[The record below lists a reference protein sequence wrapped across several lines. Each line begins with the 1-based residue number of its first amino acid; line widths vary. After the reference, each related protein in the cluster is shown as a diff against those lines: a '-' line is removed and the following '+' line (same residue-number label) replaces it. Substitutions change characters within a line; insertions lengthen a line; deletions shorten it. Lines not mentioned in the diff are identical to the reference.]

1 MDTGNE
7 YQTFNSR
14 NGGKYLD
21 SDSGSR
27 EISRMPVEAT
37 PEQTMDLAWLFA
49 VLSRRVGVMALA
61 AIILSAISGSL
72 IVWNSKQTEDT
83 YNGSF
88 QVLVEP
94 VTAEGRLSKLSLLAQ
109 TGTYTPPTELTK
121 VGVDQTDL
129 IDYQSQIRVLTSPKL
144 LKPVIEE
151 LEKQYPD
158 LTYADLIQNLQISR
172 ITAEKEG
179 KEIGTKILQIQYQN
193 EDPQRIVSVLETLEA
208 AYLGYSRDERLRSL
222 RQGIKFIDEQL
233 PELRQ
238 RVETLQGQLEKLRQ
252 QYDLNFPEQTARD
265 LSDRALSIKTQKVD
279 TKANLEQVQARYTNL
294 EQAIQQGNILSILSL
309 NQSTYQT
316 LLTQLQVVESQIA
329 LQSTQFREDS
339 PPMQVLLEKQQN
351 LRRLLTEEA
360 EDALAGIA
368 VQIQELQARDRYLT
382 AKENE
387 VLQKLAQ
394 FPTVLREYSDVQ
406 RELEVATESLKQFL
420 EKREDLNLDASQQDV
435 PWEVIS
441 EPGLWIDQNGELIPA
456 ASKNTKRKLA
466 IAVILSTL
474 LGVGI
479 GFIAEILHTVYHNP
493 DEVKGGTKLPVLGAI
508 PYAKKLKQYEKKYAQ
523 LARNLDPN
531 EINPSIYP
539 QPEFT
544 ATFLEAFRSLYTNI
558 SLLGSKNRPIRSLV
572 ICSAGPE
579 DGKSTI
585 ALQLAHTAA
594 ALGQRVLLVDTD
606 LRRPRLHLRL
616 GLPNL
621 RGLSDAVQSDLSLN
635 DVIQQAPTEK
645 NLFFLSAGQTDPDP
659 IKSLSSQKMQYLMD
673 QFQGFFDLVIYDT
686 PPLVGLADAHILAA
700 NADGTILVVRMEK
713 TDRSLLKKGLEELRI
728 SGASVLGMVANE
740 VKGYTPSSYAVYHRN
755 YRNRPNFRE
764 DVPTV

>member
-7 YQTFNSR
+7 YQTFNPR

-21 SDSGSR
+21 PENGSGETAR
-27 EISRMPVEAT
+27 VPVETT

-49 VLSRRVGVMALA
+49 VLSRRVGIMALA

-72 IVWNSKQTEDT
+72 IVWNSKQTKNS

-109 TGTYTPPTELTK
+109 SGSYIAPTELTK

-144 LKPVIEE
+144 LQPVVED
-151 LEKQYPD
+151 LETQYPD
-158 LTYADLIQNLQISR
+158 LAYADLIQNLLIYR

-179 KEIGTKILQIQYQN
+179 KEIGTKILQVQYQN
-193 EDPQRIVSVLETLEA
+193 EDPERVVSVLETLRET
-208 AYLGYSRDERLRSL
+208 YLDYSRDERLRSL
-222 RQGIKFIDEQL
+222 NQGVDFIDEQL
-233 PELRQ
+233 PALRE

-265 LSDRALSIKTQKVD
+265 LAEQALSIRTQKVD
-279 TKANLEQVQARYTNL
+279 TKANLEQAQARYATL
-294 EQAIQQGNILSILSL
+294 AQALQQGNFLSVLSL
-309 NQSTYQT
+309 NQPTYQT

-339 PPMQVLLEKQQN
+339 PPMQVLLEKRAN
-351 LRRLLTEEA
+351 VRSLLRKEA
-360 EDALAGIA
+360 DDALSNIA

-382 AKENE
+382 ERENE
-387 VLQKLAQ
+387 VNQKLQQ

-406 RELEVATESLKQFL
+406 RELEVATDSLKQFL

-441 EPGLWIDQNGELIPA
+441 EPSLWIDQNGELIPA
-456 ASKNTKRKLA
+456 ANKNTKRKLA
-466 IAVILSTL
+466 IAIILSTL
-474 LGVGI
+474 LGIGI

-508 PYAKKLKQYEKKYAQ
+508 PYAKKLKQYEKKYAK
-523 LARNLDPN
+523 LARNHTSNQID
-531 EINPSIYP
+531 PSIYP

-700 NADGTILVVRMEK
+700 NADGTILVARMEK

-728 SGASVLGMVANE
+728 SGASVLGVVANE

-755 YRNRPNFRE
+755 YANRPALSG
-764 DVPTV
+764 DVPKV